1 MLFGKKINHH
11 FAHVV
16 YKWMAYK
23 QKPLIYKLICI
34 YNNKNVAHKHRYC
47 RILTNTM
54 TYLRDS
60 VPERRAVAK
69 FLALPKT

>member
-23 QKPLIYKLICI
+23 QKPLIYKLFVFII
-34 YNNKNVAHKHRYC
+34 IKTWH
-47 RILTNTM
+47 ISIGT
-54 TYLRDS
+54 
-60 VPERRAVAK
+60 AV
-69 FLALPKT
+69 F